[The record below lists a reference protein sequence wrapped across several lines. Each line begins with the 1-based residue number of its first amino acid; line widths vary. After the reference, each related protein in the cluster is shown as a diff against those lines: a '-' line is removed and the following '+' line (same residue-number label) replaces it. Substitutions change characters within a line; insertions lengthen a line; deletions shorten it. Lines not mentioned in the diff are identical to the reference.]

1 MVGDKSENE
10 SRVFAGFIGT
20 LFFELAAGLSRRS
33 ENASNLSFLKASGFR
48 GKSPLQL
55 QYSILLNE

>member
-1 MVGDKSENE
+1 MPQTLSLRKVGDKSENE

-48 GKSPLQL
+48 LQG
-55 QYSILLNE
+55 